1 MNPNCG
7 GSCKDSSDWIKNK
20 QATINPINIE
30 DNKCFQYAVTAALNH
45 EDIRKDIKKLQTL
58 NLL

>member
-7 GSCKDSSDWIKNK
+7 GSYKDSSDWIKNK

-30 DNKCFQYAVTAALNH
+30 DNKCFHYAVTAALNH